1 MKTLNKASTKDHIL
15 DIAERHFAVY
25 GFAGTSLRGI
35 IKEAKINV
43 AAIAYHF
50 GDKESLFT
58 AVIERFA
65 LPVVQQQLECL
76 DAEMA
81 MARPKLTNVLLAF
94 YKPPIEHV
102 KRLRRKGETLA
113 LFLGRAQT
121 EPEPVYSLI
130 DKHYSFCRNRFIEAF
145 RRVLPG
151 FSDADYQWQFEF
163 MLSLIVCFLTR
174 QKPIRQRTSDTGDW
188 EANEALN
195 RLLAFCESGIR
206 GVITK

>member
-94 YKPPIEHV
+94 YKPPD
-102 KRLRRKGETLA
+102 RKS
-113 LFLGRAQT
+113 
-121 EPEPVYSLI
+121 V
-130 DKHYSFCRNRFIEAF
+130 
-145 RRVLPG
+145 V
-151 FSDADYQWQFEF
+151 
-163 MLSLIVCFLTR
+163 
-174 QKPIRQRTSDTGDW
+174 
-188 EANEALN
+188 
-195 RLLAFCESGIR
+195 
-206 GVITK
+206 